1 VPRGLDRIQQLA
13 KEAKA
18 RSDAYTSGDG
28 ARALMLKD
36 GETCRGR
43 FLEEGLGIWYL
54 YAHPLPKKPGQQYND
69 LVLCLDQALT
79 DAEEMAGY
87 VEGSKQCR
95 GCELEGI
102 NRPTRVV
109 VNFIRYDEP
118 KLVRDAKG
126 NPVKNNGEY
135 VFDGVAPALVVCNFA
150 TGTGSRLAFL
160 ESQYGVG
167 ITNHV
172 VTIHKTGDK
181 NNPFMIDIVQANIAP
196 DHPDVVASN
205 GGKEFERKLFEKK
218 LHPAKAIQSVMPK
231 FKALPLMSYGDMKR
245 AYSGASVPSGFQG
258 DGSPATGEN
267 TYAQAAASQVAGG
280 HANLGAFGS

>member
-36 GETCRGR
+36 DETCRGR
-43 FLEEGLGIWYL
+43 FLEEGSGIWYL
-54 YAHPLPKKPGQQYND
+54 YAHPLPKKPGHQYND
-69 LVLCLDQALT
+69 LVLCLDQPFSE
-79 DAEEMAGY
+79 AEEQGY
-87 VEGSKQCR
+87 VEGSKKCR

-160 ESQYGVG
+160 ESQYGNG

-172 VTIHKTGDK
+172 CTIHKTGDK
-181 NNPFMIDIVQANIAP
+181 NNPFMIDVVEPNK
-196 DHPDVVASN
+196 HPE
-205 GGKEFERKLFEKK
+205 EFERKLFEKK
-218 LHPAKAIQSVMPK
+218 LHPPKAIQSVMPK
-231 FKALPLMSYGDMKR
+231 FKALPLMSYGDMVR
-245 AYSGASVPSGFQG
+245 AYSGVSVPSGFQG
-258 DGSPATGEN
+258 DGGSGATPEN
-267 TYAQAAASQVAGG
+267 NVYAQAADQAAGRG
-280 HANLGAFGS
+280 HLNLGAFNS